1 MCAGVLV
8 ALFAALLVTSGAAV
22 AQEIPCDEFDTGSK
36 KWDKC
41 LEEYTNSQ
49 FEESREDAQ
58 EENQRNGVAC
68 AEFNVGTPEWTDCI
82 EGAATGGGLMPWI
95 VIVPLGVMLVGMG
108 VMFTYQAS
116 NRGMTERRRTP
127 GLMAGN
133 WLIFMAFIEGAVGA
147 GMVVADSR
155 ASGGGI
161 SGFKLAA
168 YPLIG
173 IAVIMLVVGIVLRA
187 KSKAKARL
195 LDTGIQGRA
204 KVIDVQQTG
213 TVVNNI
219 PRLAFT
225 LEVTSPVSQR
235 VTVHSSPPILA
246 LSRLHAGMELP
257 IRADQSLTKV
267 EIDWDAWVAESA
279 SGGQQPPSGY
289 SGFGVQPDYTS

>member
-1 MCAGVLV
+1 M
-8 ALFAALLVTSGAAV
+8 ALMTALLVTSGTAV
-22 AQEIPCDEFDTGSK
+22 AQETPCDEFDVGSK

-49 FEESREDAQ
+49 FEESREETQ
-58 EENQRNGVAC
+58 KENQQNGVAC
-68 AEFNVGTPEWTDCI
+68 AEFTVGTPEWTDCI

-95 VIVPLGVMLVGMG
+95 VIVPLGVMMVGMA

-116 NRGMTERRRTP
+116 SRGRAERARTP

-133 WLIFMAFIEGAVGA
+133 WLIFMAFIEGASGVG
-147 GMVVADSR
+147 MLVADSR

-168 YPLIG
+168 FPLLG
-173 IAVIMLVVGIVLRA
+173 VAAIMLVVGIILRA
-187 KSKAKARL
+187 KSKKKARL
-195 LDTGIQGRA
+195 LDSGIQGRA
-204 KVIDVQQTG
+204 KVIDVQETG
-213 TVVNNI
+213 TVVNHI

-225 LEVTSPVSQR
+225 LEVTTPMPKR

-246 LSRLHAGMELP
+246 LSRLHPGMELP
-257 IRADQSLTKV
+257 IRADSQNMDKV